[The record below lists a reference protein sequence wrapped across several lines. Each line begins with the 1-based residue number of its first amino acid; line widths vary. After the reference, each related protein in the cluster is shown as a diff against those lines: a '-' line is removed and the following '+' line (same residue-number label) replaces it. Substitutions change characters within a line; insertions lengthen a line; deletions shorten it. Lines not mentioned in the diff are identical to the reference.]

1 MEEITFVQNLFE
13 TIQNVTGFTP
23 LESDMQEIINAV
35 KEDNELVN
43 ETELQ
48 SNSNPKPVRN
58 FF

>member
-1 MEEITFVQNLFE
+1 MEEITFGQNLFE

>member
-1 MEEITFVQNLFE
+1 MEEITFGQNLFE
-13 TIQNVTGFTP
+13 TIQNVTGFTQ

>member
-1 MEEITFVQNLFE
+1 MEEITFGQNLFE

-43 ETELQ
+43 ETKLQ